1 MSDPS
6 QPLPL
11 FTQPPTGIHYDAAGR
26 PWFCNAE
33 GHWGLLLGSSVQP
46 AQPDASNSAGSTQSA
61 VQPTYNFP
69 PVFNGASPH
78 VSSAAYPAPPQVIDP
93 RLLPLPEDDDPDLS
107 DPLTI
112 AKLRGLK
119 AATKVAGARRKGKGK
134 KRQLSSDSEDSDAGE
149 PVPKRGRP
157 KGSPNFSKDDIT
169 NLLDLVEKILPLG
182 QKGWKTVK
190 RRYQKWARG
199 AKRPERDG
207 KSLETK
213 YKQLLKTKKPTGDA
227 QCPPDIKRAIG
238 SKSIPQLPHRAPT
251 PPLRRNTRMNAPE
264 LVNKLANTF
273 DPDVQKSRDQE
284 RSERSFQ
291 TTQIITM
298 SQQLR
303 DAQATNESLRNQM
316 ATIQTRAHD
325 TSVPLIMYTG
335 DFAPK
340 QRRKSSP
347 KRSRYADH
355 PDIVRVN
362 GKVRYPSSDESGK
375 ENRDPSP
382 FFSSFRPRSPSPL
395 DLHRS
400 SSSGPSQSSFSGPS
414 QSSSS
419 SAPSQSRQRIEST
432 FFGQQPSHRATPS
445 GSDDPV
451 LGSSTSGTSRG

>member
-1 MSDPS
+1 MENIKRAHRIESLIN
-6 QPLPL
+6 QR
-11 FTQPPTGIHYDAAGR
+11 AGTR
-26 PWFCNAE
+26 
-33 GHWGLLLGSSVQP
+33 
-46 AQPDASNSAGSTQSA
+46 
-61 VQPTYNFP
+61 
-69 PVFNGASPH
+69 
-78 VSSAAYPAPPQVIDP
+78 
-93 RLLPLPEDDDPDLS
+93 DLS
-107 DPLTI
+107 DSDFD
-112 AKLRGLK
+112 G
-119 AATKVAGARRKGKGK
+119 AANGH
-134 KRQLSSDSEDSDAGE
+134 
-149 PVPKRGRP
+149 
-157 KGSPNFSKDDIT
+157 
-169 NLLDLVEKILPLG
+169 
-182 QKGWKTVK
+182 
-190 RRYQKWARG
+190 
-199 AKRPERDG
+199 
-207 KSLETK
+207 
-213 YKQLLKTKKPTGDA
+213 GDA
-227 QCPPDIKRAIG
+227 SLDDSIEVLG
-238 SKSIPQLPHRAPT
+238 SAAVHTAVAHRAPT
-251 PPLRRNTRMNAPE
+251 PPLRRNTRMNTPE
-264 LVNKLANTF
+264 LVNKLANAF

-325 TSVPLIMYTG
+325 TERALDRAEMLLKMYTG

-362 GKVRYPSSDESGK
+362 GKVRCEVTYPDGGACTYWVSDPSSDESGK

-432 FFGQQPSHRATPS
+432 FFGQQPSHQATPS